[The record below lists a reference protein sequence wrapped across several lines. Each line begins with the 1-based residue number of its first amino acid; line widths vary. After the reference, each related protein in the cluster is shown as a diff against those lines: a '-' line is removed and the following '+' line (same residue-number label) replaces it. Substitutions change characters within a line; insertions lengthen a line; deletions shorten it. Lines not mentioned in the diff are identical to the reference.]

1 MLKAFTA
8 PFLLGL
14 VALAGC
20 SSNPNAI
27 EPNPL
32 PEFEA
37 RYDVDR
43 LWRSGAGDAKAM
55 WWPWTATMASRC
67 GAPK

>member
-43 LWRSGAGDAKAM
+43 LWRSGAGDGK
-55 WWPWTATMASRC
+55 
-67 GAPK
+67 

>member
-1 MLKAFTA
+1 MLKAITA

-37 RYDVDR
+37 SYDVDR
-43 LWRSGAGDAKAM
+43 LWRSGAGDG
-55 WWPWTATMASRC
+55 W
-67 GAPK
+67 